1 MINKRQLIEW
11 SLFAVTALLYCLLL
25 SFRPVPALSN
35 ANDTG
40 RYVQAFHQYCAGSG
54 IALAEGK
61 ESSYATFS
69 AATSLACLAKSD
81 GFFLFE
87 VAAFLPLI
95 FLLFVKW
102 RNGTYLW
109 ACSLMFSVTGL
120 EMMTNALRQ
129 SLATLLFFGAIALLA
144 RHRVIALLMVAV
156 AVAAHSSVLIY
167 SPVLLWFAGAHVSK
181 KMLRIG
187 GVALVLLCIVF
198 YAPINAFIDEAMEL
212 NTFYGAIYSDALS
225 PSFILFITLPMFWV
239 YGVRHYLA
247 REHISI
253 EEKTA
258 LLYSTALLLICYFVF
273 PAILYRF
280 ALFGVALQIFLAARS
295 EKPGMV
301 AGGYVLIGSLTH
313 LFVMLTVSNNYAVFI
328 NG

>member
-1 MINKRQLIEW
+1 MKVKSQTLPRL
-11 SLFAVTALLYCLLL
+11 LYALTALVFCVLL
-25 SFRPVPALSN
+25 SFRPIPDLGN

-40 RYVQAFHQYCAGSG
+40 RYVQAFHQYCTEAE
-54 IALAEGK
+54 IAKAENK
-61 ESSYATFS
+61 EASYATFYL
-69 AATSLACLAKSD
+69 ATVPACLAESD
-81 GFFLFE
+81 GLFLFE

-129 SLATLLFFGAIALLA
+129 SLATLLIFGAIALLV
-144 RHRVIALLMVAV
+144 RHRYLALLMAVV
-156 AVAAHSSVLIY
+156 AVAAHSSVLYY
-167 SPVLLWFAGAHVSK
+167 SPLLLWFAGARVSK

-212 NTFYGAIYSDALS
+212 NTFYSAIYADALS
-225 PSFILFITLPMFWV
+225 PSFILFISLPIFWV
-239 YGVRHYLA
+239 YGVRHYLV
-247 REHISI
+247 REYISI

-258 LLYSTALLLICYFVF
+258 LLYSVALLLICFFVF

-280 ALFGVALQIFLAARS
+280 AIFGAALQIFLAARS

-301 AGGYVLIGSLTH
+301 AGGYALIGSLVH
-313 LFVMLTVSNNYAVFI
+313 LSVML
-328 NG
+328 